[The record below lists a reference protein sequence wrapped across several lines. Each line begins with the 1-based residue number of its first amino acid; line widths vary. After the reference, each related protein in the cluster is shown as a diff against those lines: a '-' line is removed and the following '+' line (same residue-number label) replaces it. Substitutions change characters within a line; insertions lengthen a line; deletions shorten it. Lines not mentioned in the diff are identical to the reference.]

1 MTGIYSMPSP
11 VFKTLTNNGP
21 QIFTKNLLDVHDC
34 APAEEVTMNKTQL
47 VLDLMELPFQ
57 CGGMRAET
65 SKYVCT
71 QVTPERERS
80 AQKEVKRSHLL
91 DTTTGQVKTGWA
103 GGPQGGNATGESH
116 TLSHKI

>member
-47 VLDLMELPFQ
+47 VLDLMELPF
-57 CGGMRAET
+57 
-65 SKYVCT
+65 
-71 QVTPERERS
+71 
-80 AQKEVKRSHLL
+80 
-91 DTTTGQVKTGWA
+91 
-103 GGPQGGNATGESH
+103 
-116 TLSHKI
+116 